1 MTHMPS
7 KECRPTIRR
16 IATLPFLEIGF
27 ACGVTF
33 ALKVSSL
40 ARNRLI
46 FGRWAAVGSVAL

>member
-16 IATLPFLEIGF
+16 IATLPFLEVGF

-33 ALKVSSL
+33 ALKVSWL

-46 FGRWAAVGSVAL
+46 FGRWPAVGSVAL

>member
-16 IATLPFLEIGF
+16 TATLPFLEIGF
-27 ACGVTF
+27 ACGVTS

-40 ARNRLI
+40 TRNRLI
-46 FGRWAAVGSVAL
+46 FGRWAAAGSVAL